1 VILSDDR
8 SGAYAHIF
16 SSLEWSAPPADYL
29 LESSL
34 IFLLGAVLGSFLNV
48 VIYRWPRGESLT
60 WPGSFCRTCLTS
72 ISWWAN
78 VPILGWFFVRGRC
91 AHCGHPYSF
100 RYPAVELLT
109 ALCSVGLF
117 WRMGLS
123 WSFLETWIMILM
135 LIAGMGI
142 DWDHMILPDEL
153 TLGGV
158 VLGLVGAA
166 LNPERSFTDAI
177 LGVLLGGGFLWAI
190 AYLYIVWRGREG
202 MGGGDIKLLAWVGA
216 VLGYQSVPFVILVA
230 SLFGSVGGLAWAA
243 LSKSASADQGG
254 SEQVGSGHGDSHWL
268 RPMPFGPFLGG
279 ATILYVL
286 FDGKSWVAWYFG
298 LHGF

>member
-1 VILSDDR
+1 MSDSHSNAFIDYLSNM
-8 SGAYAHIF
+8 S
-16 SSLEWSAPPADYL
+16 WNAPPSAFP
-29 LESSL
+29 LESVMV
-34 IFLLGAVLGSFLNV
+34 FFLGAVFGSFLNV
-48 VIYRWPRGESLT
+48 VIYRWPRGESIT

-72 ISWWAN
+72 IPWWAN
-78 VPILGWFFVRGRC
+78 VPILGWFVVRGRC
-91 AHCGHPYSF
+91 AHCGNSYSF

-109 ALCSVGLF
+109 ALCSVILF

-123 WSFLETWIMILM
+123 WSFAEIWLMTLM

-158 VLGLVGAA
+158 ALGLVGAS
-166 LNPERSFTDAI
+166 LNPERSLSDAI

-216 VLGYQSVPFVILVA
+216 VLGYQAVPFVILVA
-230 SLFGSVGGLAWAA
+230 SLFGSLGGLALAA
-243 LSKSASADQGG
+243 WSKSAGA
-254 SEQVGSGHGDSHWL
+254 ESGSHWL

-286 FDGKSWVAWYFG
+286 TDGKAWVAWYFG
-298 LHGF
+298 LHGL